1 MRNTI
6 FFDDR
11 MRYQAFIQNTN
22 EKIKF
27 CESIF
32 PHIQN
37 IKKKKSYVKILDA
50 GTGDGT
56 IASHVMKA
64 FHKCHPNTLLFFTGK
79 EVSYQDITNTLEKLP
94 DRFMEHPKLVIT
106 LTNVKYSQIDRLSDF
121 ASIYDEDMKIMRI
134 ELFGENSY
142 DFNTQ
147 ITNHSVINF
156 VNRYWG
162 VKIDESGNTRPTNPC
177 IIKIFRSDQHKFIS
191 PNIESAKPVNKFD
204 LIIASQAYRSRSSVE
219 RKVRLV
225 IEPLMN
231 LLDIT
236 GELLITHSIGGE
248 MVSEILKIVFEDF
261 KPFPILAN
269 DLICHLQK
277 VSNKDCNHY
286 LFSAPSTYN
295 FTYISPP
302 DGVASELFGLE
313 VEKKIESLLY
323 YAQVTNEQIGKLK
336 ANNKRLLN
344 LREVLRKTN
353 ELTFENEFFSI
364 KNETRGIENPI
375 KNIETN

>member
-1 MRNTI
+1 MRSTI

-11 MRYQAFIQNTN
+11 MKYQAFIQNTN

-32 PHIQN
+32 SHIQN
-37 IKKKKSYVKILDA
+37 INKKKTYVKILDA

-79 EVSYQDITNTLEKLP
+79 EVSHQDVTNTLEKLS
-94 DRFMEHPKLVIT
+94 DRFMEHPKLVVT

-134 ELFGENSY
+134 ELFGDNSY

-162 VKIDESGNTRPTNPC
+162 VKIDESGNTRHINPC
-177 IIKIFRSDQHKFIS
+177 IIKIYRRDQHKLIS
-191 PNIESAKPVNKFD
+191 PTIESAQPVNNFD
-204 LIIASQAYRSRSSVE
+204 LIIASQAYRARSSVE

-225 IEPLMN
+225 IEPLMK

-248 MVSEILKIVFEDF
+248 MVSGLLKIVFEDF
-261 KPFPILAN
+261 KPFPTLAN

-277 VSNKDCNHY
+277 VSNKDRNHY
-286 LFSAPSTYN
+286 LFSAPTTYKFN
-295 FTYISPP
+295 YISPP

-313 VEKKIESLLY
+313 VEKKLESLLY
-323 YAQVTNEQIGKLK
+323 YAQVTNEQLSNLK
-336 ANNKRLLN
+336 ANNKRLLD
-344 LREVLRKTN
+344 LREVLQKTK

-364 KNETRGIENPI
+364 KNETRGIENPT
-375 KNIETN
+375 KNIENN